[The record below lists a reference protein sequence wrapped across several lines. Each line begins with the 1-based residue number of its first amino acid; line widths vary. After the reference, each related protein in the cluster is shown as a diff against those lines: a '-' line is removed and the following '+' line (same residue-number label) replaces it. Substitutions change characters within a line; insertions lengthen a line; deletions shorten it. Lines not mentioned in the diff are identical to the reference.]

1 MKILAVGGGSGGHV
15 TPVAAVIDQ
24 LREADDTLVV
34 RFVCDKAF
42 EVQSRGIMA
51 QLPVPVV
58 VSTITAGKFRRYAHM
73 SVLEHFKHPS
83 IVFNNIIDIFKVAM
97 GFLQSLWII
106 AWFQPDVVFAKGGYV
121 CLPMGIAAW
130 VLRKPLII
138 HDSDSRPGLTNKVLA
153 RFASKIATGFPLD
166 NYNYAADRS
175 VYTGVPID
183 SSFKPVSNKEQ
194 RRYKADI
201 GVDEDKPLIV
211 AFGGGLGA
219 VSINDAMPSLAK
231 SLKGATVYNI
241 TGKANIKRAE
251 QCGEGVE
258 NYRPVDFVYGIH
270 KVMAAA
276 DLVITRAS
284 ATALQELSGLAKPV
298 IAVPA
303 RQLGDQLKNADVF
316 VRADAVIK
324 VSDSDLKGDDFNKL
338 VRKLMSDAKRRQ
350 ELATNIRQFSRPEAA
365 KQIAQMIVDYRD

>member
-1 MKILAVGGGSGGHV
+1 M
-15 TPVAAVIDQ
+15 
-24 LREADDTLVV
+24 LVV

-73 SVLEHFKHPS
+73 SILEHFKHPS
-83 IVFNNIIDIFKVAM
+83 IVFNNLIDIFKVAI

-183 SSFKPVSNKEQ
+183 SSFKPVSDKEQ

-201 GVDEDKPLIV
+201 GVDEDKPLII

-219 VSINDAMPSLAK
+219 VSINDAMPPLAK
-231 SLKGATVYNI
+231 LLKSTTVYNI

-251 QCGEGVE
+251 QRGEGVA

-316 VRADAVIK
+316 VRADAVVK
-324 VSDSDLKGDDFNKL
+324 VSDSHLKDDDFGKL
-338 VRKLMSDAKRRQ
+338 VSKLMDDAERRQ
-350 ELATNIRQFSRPEAA
+350 ELSSNIRQFSRPEAA